1 VEWYK
6 EFAMMYGNAN
16 GFMGMGNRELFI
28 TELTRIYR
36 LKTKPLDHTF
46 KNAHQSPLIHH
57 YTTRFSYEP
66 LTPTPHT

>member
-36 LKTKPLDHTF
+36 LKTIPLW
-46 KNAHQSPLIHH
+46 L
-57 YTTRFSYEP
+57 
-66 LTPTPHT
+66 